1 MSAGAYGT
9 SIEEMQAAANHVHE
23 VNESVQGQLSSLRNQ
38 LAPLA
43 GAWKG
48 QASTAFQTLMT
59 RWDTNARSL
68 NEALRGI
75 GESIQSSGTTYAQQE
90 EQQQQTMSNITN
102 ALG

>member
-1 MSAGAYGT
+1 MAGGAYGT
-9 SIEEMQAAANHVHE
+9 SIEEMQGAANHVLQ

-48 QASTAFQTLMT
+48 QASTAFQTLMQ

-68 NEALRGI
+68 SEALRGI
-75 GESIQSSGTTYAQQE
+75 GESIQASGATYGQQE
-90 EQQQQTMSNITN
+90 EEQQAAMSNITN